1 MDIRFERALFAGA
14 HLDDVEFGC
23 GGAIAR
29 WAGSREIR
37 LLTLTQKT
45 RDADGRVQI
54 VRDLEEPNEAAR
66 ILGLTPEHV
75 VIEALDGQVLQ
86 YQAQHVREAFLRWRD
101 DYDPDVVFVP
111 AADDVHQDHHVV
123 YEEALRIFRERTVIG
138 FEVVRSTLAFRPNLF
153 VEISAADLDKK
164 AQSVLCYQS
173 QLAQSAGYYFKGDII
188 EGQARFRGGQCG
200 REMAEAFEVYSM
212 QWGTEG
218 A

>member
-75 VIEALDGQVLQ
+75 AIEDLDGQVLQ

-138 FEVVRSTLAFRPNLF
+138 FEVVRSTLAFKPNLYI
-153 VEISAADLDKK
+153 EIGAGELDKK
-164 AQSVLCYQS
+164 ARSILCYRS
-173 QLAQSAGYYFKGDII
+173 QLEQSAGYYFKADII

-200 REMAEAFEVYSM
+200 RELAEAFEVYCM
-212 QWGTEG
+212 QWS
-218 A
+218 